1 MTTPLIVA
9 IAPADTWVKVSG
21 ANGVTSGQI
30 DILKS
35 GPNAYLRT
43 YVPTGDAAPVGTA
56 KALRADN
63 GFEIENSTLIDQ
75 YVMAV
80 GAVGEVLASL

>member
-1 MTTPLIVA
+1 MADPVIVA
-9 IAPADTWVKVSG
+9 ITPADTWVKVAG
-21 ANGVTSGQI
+21 PVTSGQI
-30 DILKS
+30 DALKS

-43 YVPTGDAAPVGTA
+43 YVDAGGAAPSGKT
-56 KALRADN
+56 KALRFFN
-63 GFEIENSTLIDQ
+63 NFQIESSVSIDV